1 MEVARIH
8 LTVLETR
15 CWEVEVAQT
24 RVWRQIQVLPQTVV
38 VVEGS
43 LLYLAFLLEEFLKMV
58 VGTLAQQQGALA
70 VAVGSWGAQQESGTS
85 PEII

>member
-38 VVEGS
+38 EGS

-58 VGTLAQQQGALA
+58 VGTLAQQRRARA
-70 VAVGSWGAQQESGTS
+70 VAVGSLGVQQESGTS